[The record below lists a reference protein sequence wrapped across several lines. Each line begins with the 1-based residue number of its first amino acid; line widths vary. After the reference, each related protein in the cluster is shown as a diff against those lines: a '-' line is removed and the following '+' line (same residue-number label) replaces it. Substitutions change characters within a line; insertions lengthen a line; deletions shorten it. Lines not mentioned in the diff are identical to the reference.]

1 MSNTLPLAML
11 IELAQNK
18 TDEASRRLGQLQRTQ
33 ISAAEKLE
41 MLIRYRQEYYDQL
54 QTQMQDGVSSS
65 RWRNFQH
72 FIGTLDGAIEQ
83 QRAVAAQADSRLA
96 RGRTDWQQN
105 KRRVSSFDTLA
116 ARVKEQQ
123 AQLAN
128 KREQHASDEHAARQF
143 RLRMLAAAE

>member
-18 TDEASRRLGQLQRTQ
+18 TDEASRRLGQLQRAQ
-33 ISAAEKLE
+33 VGAAEKLE
-41 MLIRYRQEYYDQL
+41 MLIRYRQEYCDQL
-54 QTQMQDGVSSS
+54 QSQMQDGVPSS

-83 QRAVAAQADSRLA
+83 QRAVASQADSRLA

-105 KRRVSSFDTLA
+105 KRRLSSFDTLA
-116 ARVKEQQ
+116 ERARQQ
-123 AQLAN
+123 QVQLLN
-128 KREQHASDEHAARQF
+128 KREQRGSDEHAARQF
-143 RLRMLAAAE
+143 QLRMRAAAE